1 MAFTYCLDKNR
12 QARMNEEVSKKLLK
26 KQMLYYFVLNF
37 MELPHVGFV
46 AVYLYILQFKK
57 TDDSISTATLFFLSV
72 CEVWYAARG
81 IVLPILRIC
90 IEPQLLF

>member
-1 MAFTYCLDKNR
+1 
-12 QARMNEEVSKKLLK
+12 MNEEVSKKLLN
-26 KQMLYYFVLNF
+26 KQMLYYIVLNF

-46 AVYLYILQFKK
+46 AVYLYFLQFKK
-57 TDDSISTATLFFLSV
+57 QDTLSEGAILFLSI

-90 IEPQLLF
+90 IEP

>member
-1 MAFTYCLDKNR
+1 
-12 QARMNEEVSKKLLK
+12 MNEEVSKKLLN
-26 KQMLYYFVLNF
+26 KQMLYYIVLNF

-46 AVYLYILQFKK
+46 AVYLYCLQFKK
-57 TDDSISTATLFFLSV
+57 QDNLSEAVVLFLSI

-90 IEPQLLF
+90 IEPKLLF

>member
-1 MAFTYCLDKNR
+1 MAFSYCSDKNR

-46 AVYLYILQFKK
+46 AVYLYILQFKRMA
-57 TDDSISTATLFFLSV
+57 TISTATLFFLSV